1 MSDATD
7 PDAWATACQEDLA
20 AEQARRQERYGA
32 PPLDPAQEL
41 RRLADAVTEQIGRIG
56 AGFGLGTAPLASQA
70 RAALEPVIERNT
82 EVFRHLAA
90 AGQEL
95 LAAYRS
101 AVEDHERSWARPADG
116 RPGSELPPPRRTEK
130 PEGDEGADGP
140 EDEPDGPA
148 GPQRIDLD

>member
-1 MSDATD
+1 MSDEPD

-20 AEQARRQERYGA
+20 AEKARRQERYGA

-41 RRLADAVTEQIGRIG
+41 RRLADAVTDQLGRLG
-56 AGFGLGTAPLASQA
+56 AGFGLGAAAPLASQA
-70 RAALEPVIERNT
+70 RAALEPVIERNA

-101 AVEDHERSWARPADG
+101 VVEDHERDWTRATPQ
-116 RPGSELPPPRRTEK
+116 LPPPQEETTRDDR
-130 PEGDEGADGP
+130 D
-140 EDEPDGPA
+140 DEPPGPDPE